1 MTELTAL
8 VARFGLPTVAG
19 VVILFVLL
27 KGEVQFRYPR
37 KK

>member
-1 MTELTAL
+1 MNELTTL

-19 VVILFVLL
+19 AVILFVLL
-27 KGEVQFRYPR
+27 NGEVQFRYPR